1 MGDISHSFGQD
12 IDLSASGDFLYVADE
27 TQQHVL
33 KRLLT
38 ASGADLWAQT
48 YGAGLGQFV
57 GQPLDLA
64 AITNAVR
71 SQMFQE
77 SSVAQLPEPVI
88 TASQN
93 GGTVLVGISYTDA
106 VSGQTQTLSFTLG
119 Q

>member
-38 ASGADLWAQT
+38 APGTDLWAQA

-57 GQPLDLA
+57 GRPLDLT
-64 AITNAVR
+64 AIINAVR
-71 SQMFQE
+71 SQMFHE
-77 SSVAQLPEPVI
+77 PGVAQIPEPII
-88 TASQN
+88 TASQS
-93 GGTVLVGISYTDA
+93 GSTILIGISYSDA

-119 Q
+119 S